1 MLIHNKGLRDGF
13 QAGSYVVDSDASLP
27 CKVQLLRS
35 GKCSCSC
42 SFFSH
47 NTCHHCAAVA
57 VRTGRVKQIVTSFL
71 GRSLTRVS
79 TSFAPKSVV
88 AKAPPRKRPCR
99 EAKTPPETVLDEE
112 RPHQYMAEAIGDTTL
127 VIRMSAKPSY
137 PLPSAP
143 IVIKSI
149 SGGIRGCAGCQ
160 KPLSSIIEGYN
171 EKDDKLYCLG
181 SFEAYNF

>member
-1 MLIHNKGLRDGF
+1 MLIHNTGLRDGF
-13 QAGSYVVDSDASLP
+13 QAGSYVVDSDDSLP

-79 TSFAPKSVV
+79 TSFAPKSFV

-99 EAKTPPETVLDEE
+99 EAKTPPKTVLDEE
-112 RPHQYMAEAIGDTTL
+112 RPPPIYGWSNWWYNSGNKDECQTQLPPTKCTHCHQKY
-127 VIRMSAKPSY
+127 
-137 PLPSAP
+137 
-143 IVIKSI
+143 
-149 SGGIRGCAGCQ
+149 
-160 KPLSSIIEGYN
+160 
-171 EKDDKLYCLG
+171 
-181 SFEAYNF
+181 